1 MGTTIT
7 DLMNNLCGS
16 VSNLNMDEREEGP
29 VAAPAAA
36 AAAASAAAAVSVAL
50 DVLSDEP
57 DCFWLCCAALS
68 AETAARRRCF
78 SIITWVYVSGCL
90 RFRCRIRFSE
100 CLPAISK

>member
-1 MGTTIT
+1 MGTTVT

-16 VSNLNMDEREEGP
+16 VSNLNMDESEEGP
-29 VAAPAAA
+29 VA
-36 AAAASAAAAVSVAL
+36 AAAASAAAVSVVAL

-57 DCFWLCCAALS
+57 DCFWLRCASLLTVA
-68 AETAARRRCF
+68 AARRRCF